1 MIVQKFKRKILV
13 LGKTLKFIY
22 FKYPLPAILRDI
34 LFLILT
40 ASEIYGIT
48 VLGKFIDETTNILL
62 NWTSFNL
69 KDYIATDSFYYLL
82 IILLLW
88 IVGQICKR
96 IREYL
101 YHIINENVWMNSQRE
116 VLQKISSANL
126 EDVETE
132 DFQDMLVF
140 VPSFS
145 ITRIVSAYENFSA
158 VLSNIIRLISAG
170 IILFG
175 TMRWSVFLFLLFVLP
190 ETVITHV
197 RRKQIRI
204 YQDVEVGKIKF
215 LNYIQNLGL
224 TIANFSELRVN
235 NIYSYLK
242 RKYGEVYGKY
252 IKGLLEKHF
261 NFTRDQTI
269 YSILGEILK
278 YGYIVYVLAIS
289 IVKGLTFGTFKALF
303 DYVGVVYSSIY
314 EIINAVSLMSNNLEY
329 IGEFFDLVEYQGFG
343 DYRPGRI
350 KLEEET
356 PTLEFKNLNF
366 KYPDD
371 PRTKIL
377 SNLNFE
383 LKPGEKIAFFG
394 GDGSGRTTVV
404 KILAGLYRVNEGEYL
419 IDGYEIQDLARG
431 QLKKKLSVIFQDFID
446 YHFSL
451 EENIVIAGQR
461 KNVDRKLLE
470 KVSRIAQVDKFK
482 KQINLKNSNILGK
495 TFPSGKELS
504 PGYWQRLSIARMLY
518 RDRNIFVMDEPF
530 TFIDDISA
538 RGILKDMFEFV
549 GDNRSIIYITRSM
562 NLLEEFDRIYY
573 FDKGKIVESGS
584 WNELMKKQGRLYRE
598 AKKKS

>member
-101 YHIINENVWMNSQRE
+101 YHIVNENVWMDSQRE

-242 RKYGEVYGKY
+242 RKYGEVYEKY
-252 IKGLLEKHF
+252 VKGLLKKHF

-470 KVSRIAQVDKFK
+470 KVSRIAQVDKFR

-518 RDRNIFVMDEPF
+518 RDRNIFIMDEPF

-549 GDNRSIIYITRSM
+549 GNSRSIIYITRSM

>member
-101 YHIINENVWMNSQRE
+101 YHIVNENVWMDSQRE

-242 RKYGEVYGKY
+242 RKYGEVYEKY
-252 IKGLLEKHF
+252 VKGLLKKHF

-470 KVSRIAQVDKFK
+470 KVSRIAQVDKFR
-482 KQINLKNSNILGK
+482 KQIDLKNSNILGK

-518 RDRNIFVMDEPF
+518 RDRNIFIMDEPF

-549 GDNRSIIYITRSM
+549 GNSRSIIYITRSM